1 MSATLILQALETPAG
16 MPQLRAGDVCS
27 HQRRGVGCMTA
38 NVMVVVERQFEAPR
52 GVLFAAWTVPDQLRR
67 WRGSPGWH
75 VEADTVQADLRLG
88 GRHFHAKVRDSDPTT
103 RVTTDGVYTEFFD
116 PDVFVSRER
125 IAGDPGID
133 PEIPLE
139 LRVEF
144 TRYGGD
150 GTLLRIIQGPY
161 DPDVA
166 GWHGDAWEQELTRLA
181 SFLDDVTGTTR
192 ATRGGGRA

>member
-1 MSATLILQALETPAG
+1 
-16 MPQLRAGDVCS
+16 
-27 HQRRGVGCMTA
+27 MTA
-38 NVMVVVERQFEAPR
+38 NVMVVVERQFDVPR
-52 GVLFAAWTVPDQLRR
+52 EVVFRAWTEPEQLAR

-75 VEADTVQADLRLG
+75 VETDTVEAELRLG
-88 GRHFHAKVRDSDPTT
+88 GRHRHVKVRDNDPST

-125 IAGDPGID
+125 ITGDPGID
-133 PEIPLE
+133 PDTALE

-144 TRYGGD
+144 TRYGRD

-166 GWHGDAWEQELTRLA
+166 GWHGEAWEKELTRLA
-181 SFLDDVTGTTR
+181 AFLSEAGADVGAAGATR
-192 ATRGGGRA
+192 RGGGR

>member
-1 MSATLILQALETPAG
+1 
-16 MPQLRAGDVCS
+16 
-27 HQRRGVGCMTA
+27 MTA
-38 NVMVVVERQFEAPR
+38 NVMVVVERQFDVPR
-52 GVLFAAWTVPDQLRR
+52 EVVFQAWTEPRHLAR

-75 VEADTVQADLRLG
+75 VETDTVEGELRLG
-88 GRHFHAKVRDSDPTT
+88 GRHRHVKVRDNDPST

-125 IAGDPGID
+125 ITGDPGID
-133 PEIPLE
+133 PDAPLE

-144 TRYGGD
+144 TRYGRD

-166 GWHGDAWEQELTRLA
+166 GWHGEAWEKELTRLA
-181 SFLDDVTGTTR
+181 AFLSEAEADIDAARVTR
-192 ATRGGGRA
+192 RGGR